1 MSWETVPLGDV
12 AEQIRG
18 VTYSKGEAI
27 DAPASGYVALVRA
40 GNIGDTG
47 LHMDGLIYVPAT
59 RVSPRQRLQVDD
71 VVVAS
76 SSGSLSVVGKAAR
89 VVGPTDATFGAF
101 CKVLRPSPGIDP
113 GYFAHYFRT
122 ADYRRYISSVAA
134 GANINNLRNEDLDRI
149 EIPLPPLPEQRR
161 IAAILDEADA
171 VRRRSAYALDQ
182 TIGLRAVTFRQA
194 SAHVSRRVTLGEV
207 AQMYGGSSLPRGD
220 TFAGQTDGY
229 LLLKVSDL
237 NLPGNEFAIVRASEW
252 RREAGSRAS
261 TAPSGSVVLPKRG
274 ASISTNKK
282 RLLDRSGILDPNLM
296 AVHGASGMLHSDWLL
311 AWFESFDLR
320 TIQSGSSVPQLNK
333 QDLAPLEIPLP
344 AWGHQLLFSETVAAI
359 SDAVS
364 RQRRRLRKL
373 DELFASLQHRAFRG
387 EL

>member
-1 MSWETVPLGDV
+1 MRWETVPLGEV
-12 AEQIRG
+12 ARYVRG
-18 VTYSKGEAI
+18 VTYK
-27 DAPASGYVALVRA
+27 PADVVLDEGIACLRTKNIQSVLDLRDLVYVDEHVTHRLEQRVQPDDVLVSSANSWHLVGRAVRA
-40 GNIGDTG
+40 TQAAAGMLIGGFIGALRFNTARID
-47 LHMDGLIYVPAT
+47 PAFGY
-59 RVSPRQRLQVDD
+59 RWFSSPEVQ
-71 VVVAS
+71 
-76 SSGSLSVVGKAAR
+76 AR
-89 VVGPTDATFGAF
+89 VRSFGQQTTNIANLN
-101 CKVLRPSPGIDP
+101 VDRTLR
-113 GYFAHYFRT
+113 
-122 ADYRRYISSVAA
+122 
-134 GANINNLRNEDLDRI
+134 LD
-149 EIPLPPLPEQRR
+149 IPLPPLAEQRR
-161 IAAILDEADA
+161 IAAILDAADA
-171 VRRRSAYALDQ
+171 MRERSAYALDQ
-182 TIGLRAVTFRQA
+182 TVGLRAVTFRQA
-194 SAHVSRRVTLGEV
+194 SAHVSRRATLGEV
-207 AQMYGGSSLPRGD
+207 TQMYGGSSLPQGD

-237 NLPGNEFAIVRASEW
+237 NLPGNEFSIVRAREW
-252 RREAGSRAS
+252 SREAGSRAS

-282 RLLDRSGILDPNLM
+282 RLLKRSGILDPNLM
-296 AVHGASGMLHSDWLL
+296 AVHGASGTLHSDWLL

-359 SDAVS
+359 SDEVS